1 MKTTILKILLGVVLA
16 AAVGYGVW
24 YVLREMGTLV
34 GPDRDAT
41 EIAGDAMVQARAM
54 FTEKPDDIQ
63 TLTAAL
69 LSEPGLEFLRDADGD
84 LSCLRD
90 GRPVTPDL
98 PPEAQAALEAAFG
111 DYACGGKL
119 LQIIVHDDAVLFF
132 TDFTQG
138 GCAGFL
144 YEVEMGTTAYYDYV
158 ELVENW
164 KIFYRI
170 PK

>member
-1 MKTTILKILLGVVLA
+1 MKTVLKLLLGAVLA
-16 AAVGYGVW
+16 VAVGFGVW

-34 GPDRDAT
+34 GPDSDPT
-41 EIAGDAMVQARAM
+41 SIAGDAMTQARTM
-54 FTEKPDDIQ
+54 FLEKPEEIQ

-69 LSEPGLEFLRDADGD
+69 VTEPGLEFLRDAEGN
-84 LSCLRD
+84 LRALRD
-90 GRPVTPDL
+90 GEAAEPDL
-98 PPEAQAALEAAFG
+98 EPEARAALEAVFG
-111 DYACGGKL
+111 DYECSGQVLQL
-119 LQIIVHDDAVLFF
+119 LVREDAVLFF

-144 YEVEMGTTAYYDYV
+144 YEFQEGTTAYYDYV

-164 KIFYRI
+164 KLFYRI